1 MGLQYDLAH
10 NLKEDQLV
18 WMEAL
23 NGARVTF
30 KLKNFGV

>member
-30 KLKNFGV
+30 NN